1 MVFHHDYRTTNT
13 RTAPEAVPAL
23 RAAPSPEAEFLL
35 GRSGSSS
42 MALPF
47 PRISILD
54 RANARDGFPAAETL
68 NRVLERA
75 QRAEEWGYHRF
86 WVAEHHAVPGI
97 AGSVPAVLMAA
108 IAART
113 HSIRVGSGGIMLPN
127 HQPLVVAEQAAT
139 LEALHPGR
147 IDLGVGRSVGFTP
160 TVRRALRAGKQEAE
174 RFEDQLSALLA
185 YLSGAAPITA
195 QPRND
200 SATPVFVLATGS
212 GIDIA
217 ARAGLAVVL
226 GGPAVFR
233 TDQGGRIPALERY
246 RSQFRPSRWYDRPC
260 VIVSANVSVGATREA
275 ARELLLPEAVALA
288 RSRTTGEFA
297 PLAPVAPAEWA
308 GLTVREKEAVESS
321 LSTSVYGTASE
332 VRSQV
337 EQLLAVSAA
346 DELLITGG
354 AFDVAGQ
361 SESDRLLAGL
371 FARDERPSPC

>member
-1 MVFHHDYRTTNT
+1 
-13 RTAPEAVPAL
+13 
-23 RAAPSPEAEFLL
+23 
-35 GRSGSSS
+35 
-42 MALPF
+42 MALPLL
-47 PRISILD
+47 RISILD
-54 RANARDGFPAAETL
+54 RANARDGFSASDAL

-75 QRAEEWGYHRF
+75 QRAAEWGYHRF

-108 IAART
+108 VAART

-127 HQPLVVAEQAAT
+127 HRPLLVAEQAAT

-160 TVRRALRAGKQEAE
+160 AVRDALRAGKQEAE
-174 RFEDQLSALLA
+174 EFEDHLAQLLA
-185 YLSGAAPITA
+185 YLSGAAAITA
-195 QPRND
+195 RPRND

-217 ARAGLAVVL
+217 ARAGLGVVL

-233 TDQGGRIPALERY
+233 TDQNGTFPALDRY
-246 RSQFRPSRWYDRPC
+246 RTQFRPSRWFERPY
-260 VIVSANVSVGATREA
+260 IMVSANVAVAATRQA

-297 PLAPVAPAEWA
+297 ALAPVSPTEWA
-308 GLTVREKEAVESS
+308 VLTLREKEAVERS
-321 LSTSVYGTASE
+321 LSTSIYGTASE
-332 VRSQV
+332 VWTQI
-337 EQLLAVSAA
+337 QHLLATSGA

-354 AFDVAGQ
+354 AFDVAAQ
-361 SESDRLLAGL
+361 AESDRLLAGIFL
-371 FARDERPSPC
+371 QDERRSLDDRPGIRAIPSTPTGLDAT

>member
-1 MVFHHDYRTTNT
+1 
-13 RTAPEAVPAL
+13 
-23 RAAPSPEAEFLL
+23 
-35 GRSGSSS
+35 
-42 MALPF
+42 MALPL

-54 RANARDGFPAAETL
+54 RANARDGFPAADAL

-75 QRAEEWGYHRF
+75 ERAEEWGYHRF

-108 IAART
+108 VAART

-139 LEALHPGR
+139 LEALHPAR

-160 TVRRALRAGKQEAE
+160 AVRNALRAGKQDAE
-174 RFEDQLSALLA
+174 RFEDQLAQLLA

-195 QPRND
+195 RPRND

-233 TDQGGRIPALERY
+233 TDQNGTLPALERY
-246 RSQFRPSRWYDRPC
+246 RSQFRPSRWFDRPL
-260 VIVSANVSVGATREA
+260 ILVSANVAVAATRQA

-297 PLAPVAPAEWA
+297 PLAPVGPVEWA
-308 GLTVREKEAVESS
+308 GLTLREKEAVESS
-321 LSTSVYGTASE
+321 LSTSLYGTASE
-332 VRSQV
+332 VRPQV
-337 EQLLAVSAA
+337 QRLLAASGAN
-346 DELLITGG
+346 ELLITGG

-361 SESDRLLAGL
+361 AESDRLLAGL
-371 FARDERPSPC
+371 FPQDERRSVDDRRGFAASH

>member
-1 MVFHHDYRTTNT
+1 MT
-13 RTAPEAVPAL
+13 L
-23 RAAPSPEAEFLL
+23 
-35 GRSGSSS
+35 
-42 MALPF
+42 

-54 RANARDGFPAAETL
+54 RANAREGFPAADAL

-108 IAART
+108 VAART

-139 LEALHPGR
+139 LEALHPAR

-160 TVRRALRAGKQEAE
+160 AVRDALRAGKQEAE
-174 RFEDQLSALLA
+174 RFEDQLAELLA
-185 YLSGAAPITA
+185 YLSGTASITA
-195 QPRND
+195 RPRND

-212 GIDIA
+212 GIEIA

-233 TDQGGRIPALERY
+233 TDQSGRVPAVDRY
-246 RSQFRPSRWYDRPC
+246 RSQFRPSRWFQRPY
-260 VIVSANVSVGATREA
+260 IMVSANVAAAATHQA
-275 ARELLLPEAVALA
+275 ARELLLPEAIALA

-297 PLAPVAPAEWA
+297 ALAPVGPTEWA
-308 GLTVREKEAVESS
+308 GLTVREKEAVERS
-321 LSTSVYGTASE
+321 LSTSLYGTGSE
-332 VRSQV
+332 VRTQV
-337 EQLLAVSAA
+337 QHLLTTSGA
-346 DELLITGG
+346 DELLATGG
-354 AFDVAGQ
+354 AFDVAAQ
-361 SESDRLLAGL
+361 AESDRILAGL
-371 FARDERPSPC
+371 FPQEELPSMDDRRGFLAPR

>member
-1 MVFHHDYRTTNT
+1 MT
-13 RTAPEAVPAL
+13 L
-23 RAAPSPEAEFLL
+23 
-35 GRSGSSS
+35 
-42 MALPF
+42 

-54 RANARDGFPAAETL
+54 RANAPEGFPAADAL

-108 IAART
+108 VAART

-139 LEALHPGR
+139 LEALHPAR

-160 TVRRALRAGKQEAE
+160 AVRDALRAGKQEAE
-174 RFEDQLSALLA
+174 RFEDQLAELLA
-185 YLSGAAPITA
+185 YLSGTASITA
-195 QPRND
+195 RPRND

-212 GIDIA
+212 GIEIA

-233 TDQGGRIPALERY
+233 TDQNGRLPALDRY
-246 RSQFRPSRWYDRPC
+246 RSQFRPSRWFQRPY
-260 VIVSANVSVGATREA
+260 IMVSANVAAAATHQA
-275 ARELLLPEAVALA
+275 ARELLLPEAIALA

-297 PLAPVAPAEWA
+297 ALAPVGPTEWA
-308 GLTVREKEAVESS
+308 GLTVREKEAVERS
-321 LSTSVYGTASE
+321 LSTSLYGTAPE
-332 VRSQV
+332 VRTQV
-337 EQLLAVSAA
+337 QHLLTTSGA
-346 DELLITGG
+346 DELLVTGG
-354 AFDVAGQ
+354 AFDVAAQ
-361 SESDRLLAGL
+361 AESDRILAGL
-371 FARDERPSPC
+371 FPQEELPSMDDRRGFLAPR

>member
-1 MVFHHDYRTTNT
+1 
-13 RTAPEAVPAL
+13 
-23 RAAPSPEAEFLL
+23 
-35 GRSGSSS
+35 
-42 MALPF
+42 MALPL

-54 RANARDGFPAAETL
+54 RANARTGFPAADAL

-86 WVAEHHAVPGI
+86 WVGEHHAVPGI

-108 IAART
+108 VAART

-139 LEALHPGR
+139 LEALHPAR

-160 TVRRALRAGKQEAE
+160 AVRNALGAGKQDAE
-174 RFEDQLSALLA
+174 GFEQQLAELLA

-195 QPRND
+195 RPRNH

-212 GIDIA
+212 AIDIA
-217 ARAGLAVVL
+217 ARAGLALVL

-233 TDQGGRIPALERY
+233 TDQNGKLPALERY
-246 RSQFRPSRWYDRPC
+246 RSQFRPSRWFQRPF
-260 VIVSANVSVGATREA
+260 VLVSANVAVASTRQA
-275 ARELLLPEAVALA
+275 AREMLLPEAVALA

-297 PLAPVAPAEWA
+297 ALAPVGPTGWD
-308 GLTVREKEAVESS
+308 GLTHREKEAVESS
-321 LSTSVYGTASE
+321 LSNSLYGTASE

-337 EQLLAVSAA
+337 QHLLAASGAN
-346 DELLITGG
+346 ELLVTGG
-354 AFDVAGQ
+354 AFDVAAQ
-361 SESDRLLAGL
+361 AESDRLLAGL
-371 FARDERPSPC
+371 FPQEGALQPDPPGY